1 MPAGNSGTQTATGN
15 ELVITRTF
23 NAPRELVWKAWTEDM
38 DKWSA
43 PPQFTMPVSEGE
55 VRPGGKWRACMKNR
69 HDGTELW
76 LGGIYKEVEKPEK
89 LVFTHAWDGPDAKPG
104 PETLVTVTFTEKGS
118 KTEMHFRQT
127 GFDSVESRNGHSEG
141 WNECFYLLDAFLQ
154 QSR

>member
-1 MPAGNSGTQTATGN
+1 MPAGNSGTQTPTAN

-23 NAPRELVWKAWTEDM
+23 NAPRELVWKAWTQDM

-43 PPQFTMPVSEGE
+43 PPQFTIPVSEGD

-76 LGGIYKEVEKPEK
+76 LGGAYKEVVKPEK
-89 LVFTHAWDGPDAKPG
+89 LVFTHAWDGRDGKPG
-104 PETLVTVTFTEKGS
+104 PETLVTVTLVEKGS

-127 GFDSVESRNGHSEG
+127 GFDSAESRKGHSEG
-141 WNECFYLLDAFLQ
+141 WKECFDLLEAFLQ
-154 QSR
+154 QE